1 MGAFLHINALINEY
15 YEGGKNLAANWQP
28 LPATPNMFS
37 GMKKGGLGNK
47 YQLRLVI
54 PMIRPD
60 AYSPDR
66 FSHPFSMHDLVYA
79 YEMPHR
85 FAISKKLPLP
95 SIAILEILKLWPQPN
110 FPSF

>member
-15 YEGGKNLAANWQP
+15 YEGGKKLAAKWQP
-28 LPATPNMFS
+28 LPATPNMFG

-66 FSHPFSMHDLVYA
+66 FSHPFSMHDDLGH
-79 YEMPHR
+79 MPMKCR
-85 FAISKKLPLP
+85 KS
-95 SIAILEILKLWPQPN
+95 SR
-110 FPSF
+110 